1 MPGLSTLEWQTHF
14 SLWCMAAAPLWA
26 GIDLTKM
33 PESALEIFTNAEAI
47 AVVRLALL
55 LLLLLLL
62 LLPPPPVVVVLLLS
76 AGVNVAAAAAA
87 ATARALL

>member
-62 LLPPPPVVVVLLLS
+62 PPPVVVVLLLS

>member
-1 MPGLSTLEWQTHF
+1 MPGLSALEWQTHF

-62 LLPPPPVVVVLLLS
+62 PPPVVVVLLLS